1 VKHQKVTQYF
11 NNPSAGSGRR
21 FGAIGHLG
29 QAGGHGMCGRNGF
42 SHFAAEVAGGASY
55 IACSVGSG
63 DGTVGTDNDYSDGIF
78 FGGNGES

>member
-1 VKHQKVTQYF
+1 
-11 NNPSAGSGRR
+11 
-21 FGAIGHLG
+21 
-29 QAGGHGMCGRNGF
+29 MCGRNGF
-42 SHFAAEVAGGASY
+42 SHLAAEVAGGASY